1 MKFFSSRPAT
11 DSASSRP
18 VVPAGGR
25 GAPTLVKVA
34 LLGDAQVGK
43 TSLMVR
49 YVEGAFDETQLHT
62 QGVNFMEKSV
72 SLGGLE
78 VTFSIWDIGGGTD
91 SKSMLPLV
99 CNDAAAILFMFDLS
113 RKSTLASIK
122 EWYRTARGLN
132 RAAHAVLVGTK
143 YDV

>member
-62 QGVNFMEKSV
+62 QGVPLNVRDNDGRQPMHLIDERPPEPRSNH
-72 SLGGLE
+72 
-78 VTFSIWDIGGGTD
+78 GTA
-91 SKSMLPLV
+91 LVAVQTPL
-99 CNDAAAILFMFDLS
+99 
-113 RKSTLASIK
+113 
-122 EWYRTARGLN
+122 
-132 RAAHAVLVGTK
+132 HP
-143 YDV
+143 